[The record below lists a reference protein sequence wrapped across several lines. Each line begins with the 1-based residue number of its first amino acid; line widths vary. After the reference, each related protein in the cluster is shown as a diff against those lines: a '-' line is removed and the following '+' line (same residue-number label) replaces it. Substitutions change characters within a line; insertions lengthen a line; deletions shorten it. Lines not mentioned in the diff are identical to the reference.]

1 MKKLTSLQNKTFFYI
16 WLFFHAF
23 IFAGFAFMFGTKKA
37 IVIDSDLFNMLPK
50 PVMGKA
56 LEAADERLM
65 ELTAQNVFILV
76 SNPDFAE
83 AKRVAS
89 VVYDNLKDS
98 DKFKSVSLYQDT
110 DSFGKILEFIDNYKY
125 NLLDQNTIDEL
136 NSEGGAETFAQ
147 DALSKAYGAFT
158 ITPLENLEHD
168 PFMLA
173 ETDLLNYLQQLQ
185 NSGTKMSLKDGVL
198 ASEADGRW
206 YVMVRGVL
214 NKQGTALASKS
225 NAVVQIHNVCDSLE
239 EGETRFIY
247 SGTTFHSYK
256 SSSNAT
262 KEISIIT
269 SVSMVVVLVIL
280 LMIFK
285 SPTPIVFSL
294 GSIVWSSITA
304 ILATLAFFG

>member
-173 ETDLLNYLQQLQ
+173 ETDLLF
-185 NSGTKMSLKDGVL
+185 
-198 ASEADGRW
+198 
-206 YVMVRGVL
+206 
-214 NKQGTALASKS
+214 
-225 NAVVQIHNVCDSLE
+225 LE
-239 EGETRFIY
+239 I
-247 SGTTFHSYK
+247 
-256 SSSNAT
+256 AQ
-262 KEISIIT
+262 
-269 SVSMVVVLVIL
+269 
-280 LMIFK
+280 
-285 SPTPIVFSL
+285 
-294 GSIVWSSITA
+294 A
-304 ILATLAFFG
+304 